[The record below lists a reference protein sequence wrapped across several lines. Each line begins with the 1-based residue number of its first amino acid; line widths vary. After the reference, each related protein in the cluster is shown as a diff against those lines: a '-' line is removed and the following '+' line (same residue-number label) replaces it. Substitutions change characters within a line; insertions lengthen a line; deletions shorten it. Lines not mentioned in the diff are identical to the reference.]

1 MMDSMQDTNQGLVV
15 DNVEIP
21 ATPEADTDQAARLEK
36 ENAELK
42 GLLLDTKAQLTE
54 LTMGVNPDR
63 VPYVLRLASLEGI
76 DPGLSGADEAI
87 SAAVT
92 EVLNQIPEWTGGSAP
107 RPIAGSLG
115 DHRRVRGSHVYGDSD
130 TDEARRSFAYGMR

>member
-1 MMDSMQDTNQGLVV
+1 MMDSMQDMNQGLVM

-21 ATPEADTDQAARLEK
+21 TTPESDTDQAARLEK

-42 GLLLDTKAQLTE
+42 GLLMDTKAQLTA
-54 LTMGVNPDR
+54 LTMGVKPER

-87 SAAVT
+87 RAAVT
-92 EVLNQIPEWTGGSAP
+92 EVLNQIPEWTDGSTS
-107 RPIAGSLG
+107 RPVAGSLG
-115 DHRRVRGSHVYGDSD
+115 DHTRIRGGRFYGDSD
-130 TDEARRSFAYGMR
+130 TDEARRSFAHGMR